1 LTLFRQLGSKDGI
14 AWSLYT
20 LGHVALFQGD
30 YGRAASNFSENLI
43 LRQELG
49 DKAGLAHTLAGLA
62 GVAGAQ
68 GQSVQAARL
77 FGAAEVL
84 LDTIKAFLEPFD
96 RAAYDRHVAAVHA
109 SMDEAAFETAWA
121 EGRVMPL
128 DQAIAEALRL
138 AAELNATEART
149 DPN

>member
-1 LTLFRQLGSKDGI
+1 
-14 AWSLYT
+14 
-20 LGHVALFQGD
+20 VALFQGD
-30 YGRAASNFSENLI
+30 YGRAASNFSQSLV
-43 LRQELG
+43 LRRELG
-49 DKAGLAHTLAGLA
+49 DKVGLAHTLAGLA

-68 GQSVQAARL
+68 GRSAQAARL

-96 RAAYDRHVAAVHA
+96 RAIYDRHVVAVRT

-128 DQAIAEALRL
+128 DQAIAEALRV